1 MCHAA
6 GPSQC
11 LHMLLQTCDTVSE
24 LAADLLDKS
33 AWPELLPALTPAAM
47 EAGLLILASLASYS
61 TDHLRPH
68 LGSLQPMLGQCLNHS
83 AIDVQ
88 VRGWGIACRQ

>member
-1 MCHAA
+1 
-6 GPSQC
+6 
-11 LHMLLQTCDTVSE
+11 
-24 LAADLLDKS
+24 
-33 AWPELLPALTPAAM
+33 M